1 MHLRMTLAQA
11 RNVGLP
17 CMNLLRMTA
26 VPILEQLHLEERLLR
41 TSVDNWCIVNDRTNR
56 PTIVMGVSGRPS
68 ELIELE
74 SVLRDQI
81 PVIKRFTGGGTVI
94 VDDGTVFI
102 SFICNKNAIPGLQPY
117 PHPIMSWTSQL
128 YSEVLRGFG
137 DFHLRE
143 NDYAFNSHKFGGNA
157 QSIIKERWIHHTSF
171 LWDYDIKNME
181 YLKLPT
187 RAPKYRSARPHVNF
201 LCRMK
206 EYVPSKSMFIE
217 RTIKSLG
224 SHFLVKPFE
233 LDDITT
239 EPPYNLPHSTK
250 LLTRQELEDAYS
262 SQCENLR

>member
-1 MHLRMTLAQA
+1 MTLAQA
-11 RNVGLP
+11 RNVVLP
-17 CMNLLRMTA
+17 CMKLLRMSA

-68 ELIELE
+68 ELIELK

-102 SFICNKNAIPGLQPY
+102 SFICNKNAISGLQPY
-117 PHPIMSWTSQL
+117 PHPIMSWTGQL

-187 RAPKYRSARPHVNF
+187 RAPKYRSARPHVDF

-206 EYVPSKSMFIE
+206 EYVPSKSTFIE

-224 SHFLVKPFE
+224 SYFLVKPFD

-239 EPPYNLPHSTK
+239 EPPCTLPHSTK
-250 LLTRQELEDAYS
+250 LLSRQELEDAYS
-262 SQCENLR
+262 SQCENLP